1 MSKNFVLKQGKN
13 MEQSLAD
20 ALRQSLLEKARE
32 NFKIAVE
39 EKTAKI
45 KELVKLQIGKFFMPV
60 FGVNERR

>member
-1 MSKNFVLKQGKN
+1 M
-13 MEQSLAD
+13 
-20 ALRQSLLEKARE
+20 RQSLLEKARE

-60 FGVNERR
+60 FGVNERRQFKENFKERYSPRTTTASN

>member
-1 MSKNFVLKQGKN
+1 

-20 ALRQSLLEKARE
+20 ALRQSLMEKAKE